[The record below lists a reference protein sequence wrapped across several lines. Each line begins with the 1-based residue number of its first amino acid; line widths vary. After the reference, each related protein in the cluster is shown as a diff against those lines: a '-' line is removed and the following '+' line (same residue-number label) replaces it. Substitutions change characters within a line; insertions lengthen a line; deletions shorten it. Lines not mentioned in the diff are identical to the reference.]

1 MEVIPVRKKINKTD
15 GIFPMPVLMVAT
27 YNADGSVN
35 VMNAA
40 WGTMQERDTVVLNL
54 SETHK
59 TMENIRA
66 RGAFTVSIADAAH
79 VVEADYFGVV
89 SGNDVPNKFEAS
101 GLTAQKAETVDAPV
115 INEFPLCMECRFIE
129 FQDGEYG
136 CGVIGKVVNLTAD
149 ERVMPGGKL
158 DMSLVNAIAYDPY
171 THGYYKVTERV
182 GEAFGDGLK
191 LKK

>member
-1 MEVIPVRKKINKTD
+1 MRKKLDLTE

-27 YNADGSVN
+27 YNEDGSVN

-40 WGTMQERDTVVLNL
+40 WGTMQERGNVALNL
-54 SETHK
+54 TETHK
-59 TMENIRA
+59 TVKNIKA

-79 VVEADYFGVV
+79 VVEADYFGVE
-89 SGNDVPNKFEAS
+89 SGNKTANKFANS
-101 GLTAQKAETVDAPV
+101 GLTASKAEMVDAPV
-115 INEFPLCMECRFIE
+115 INEFPLCLECE
-129 FQDGEYG
+129 FVEYQDGEYG

-149 ERVMPGGKL
+149 ENVMVNGKV
-158 DMSLVNAIAYDPY
+158 DMSLVNAIAFDPY

-182 GEAFGDGLK
+182 GEAFKDGFK